1 MSEGK
6 KYTIFVKHQRVE
18 VSKAVYYAYHKARE
32 AERYQDKVARQ
43 FELSLERFQEDGVQ
57 VELQLSI
64 YQPTVE
70 DRLIQ
75 QEQLQK
81 LEQAL
86 DALNSEE
93 KLLIHELFFNGLS
106 ERNLSAK
113 INVPQKTINDRK
125 RKILLK
131 LRNLMEN

>member
-1 MSEGK
+1 MSEDK
-6 KYTIFVKHQRVE
+6 KYTILVKHQRVE
-18 VSKAVYYAYHKARE
+18 VSKAVYHAYHKARE
-32 AERYQDKVARQ
+32 AERYQDKVSRQ

-75 QEQLQK
+75 QERLQK

-86 DALNSEE
+86 AVLDSEE
-93 KLLIHELFFNGLS
+93 KLLIHELFYNGKS
-106 ERNLSAK
+106 ERVLALETD
-113 INVPQKTINDRK
+113 VPNMTIHDRK
-125 RKILLK
+125 QRILKKLRKII
-131 LRNLMEN
+131 ES